1 MTNTE
6 NTAGLPEKSDIGQVL
21 KSDTLGRM
29 RTPVER
35 RKELLAEFERSG
47 LSGKK
52 FAALVGVKYSTF
64 AFWLQQR
71 RRKAAS
77 AAKPTDTVRWLEAVV
92 EKAQDGAKASII
104 KSRRWCSTASR
115 NGSPTSDRPHSGGKT
130 GLALVVE
137 LPAGARLEIHDVRQ
151 AQLAAA
157 LLRSLESPQPSPC

>member
-6 NTAGLPEKSDIGQVL
+6 NTAGLPEKSDNGPVL
-21 KSDTLGRM
+21 RSDTLGRV
-29 RTPVER
+29 RTPIER

-71 RRKAAS
+71 RRNAAP
-77 AAKPTDTVRWLEAVV
+77 AAKPPDTVRWLEAVV
-92 EKAQDGAKASII
+92 EKAQQ
-104 KSRRWCSTASR
+104 
-115 NGSPTSDRPHSGGKT
+115 SDGKT
-130 GLALVVE
+130 ALALVVE
-137 LPAGARLEIHDVRQ
+137 LPGGARLEIVNVRQ

-157 LLRSLESPQPSPC
+157 LLRWLESPQPSPC

>member
-6 NTAGLPEKSDIGQVL
+6 NTVGLPEKSDIGQVL

-92 EKAQDGAKASII
+92 EKAQD
-104 KSRRWCSTASR
+104 
-115 NGSPTSDRPHSGGKT
+115 SGGKT
-130 GLALVVE
+130 ALALTVE
-137 LPAGARLEIHDVRQ
+137 LPGGAWLEIHDVRQ

>member
-1 MTNTE
+1 MTKTE
-6 NTAGLPEKSDIGQVL
+6 NTVGLPEKSDIGQVL
-21 KSDTLGRM
+21 KSDMLGRV

-52 FAALVGVKYSTF
+52 FSALVGVKYSTF

-77 AAKPTDTVRWLEAVV
+77 AGKPTDTVRWLEAVV
-92 EKAQDGAKASII
+92 EKAQD
-104 KSRRWCSTASR
+104 
-115 NGSPTSDRPHSGGKT
+115 SGGKT

-137 LPAGARLEIHDVRQ
+137 LPGGARLEIHDVRQ

-157 LLRSLESPQPSPC
+157 LLRWLESPQPSPC

>member
-1 MTNTE
+1 MTDAE
-6 NTAGLPEKSDIGQVL
+6 NAVGLPEKSDNGPVL

-52 FAALVGVKYSTF
+52 FAALVGIKYSTF

-71 RRKAAS
+71 RRKAAP
-77 AAKPTDTVRWLEAVV
+77 AAKPPDTVRWLEAVV
-92 EKAQDGAKASII
+92 EKAQQ
-104 KSRRWCSTASR
+104 
-115 NGSPTSDRPHSGGKT
+115 SDGKT
-130 GLALVVE
+130 ALALAVE
-137 LPAGARLEIHDVRQ
+137 LPGGARLEIHDARQ

>member
-6 NTAGLPEKSDIGQVL
+6 NTVGLSEKSDNGPVL

-29 RTPVER
+29 RTPPER

-77 AAKPTDTVRWLEAVV
+77 AARPTDTVRWLEAVV
-92 EKAQDGAKASII
+92 EKAQD
-104 KSRRWCSTASR
+104 
-115 NGSPTSDRPHSGGKT
+115 SGGKP
-130 GLALVVE
+130 GLALAVE
-137 LPAGARLEIHDVRQ
+137 LPGGARLEIVNVRQ

>member
-6 NTAGLPEKSDIGQVL
+6 NTAGLPEKSDIEQVL
-21 KSDTLGRM
+21 KSDTLGRV

-77 AAKPTDTVRWLEAVV
+77 AAKPADTVRWLEAVV
-92 EKAQDGAKASII
+92 EKAQD
-104 KSRRWCSTASR
+104 
-115 NGSPTSDRPHSGGKT
+115 SGGKT
-130 GLALVVE
+130 GLALVAE

-157 LLRSLESPQPSPC
+157 LLRSLASPQPSPC

>member
-6 NTAGLPEKSDIGQVL
+6 NTVGLPEKSGNGSML

-29 RTPVER
+29 RTPPER

-77 AAKPTDTVRWLEAVV
+77 AAKPPDTVRWLEAVV
-92 EKAQDGAKASII
+92 EKAQD
-104 KSRRWCSTASR
+104 
-115 NGSPTSDRPHSGGKT
+115 SGGKT
-130 GLALVVE
+130 GLALAVE
-137 LPAGARLEIHDVRQ
+137 LPGGARLEIHDVRQ
-151 AQLAAA
+151 APLAAA
-157 LLRSLESPQPSPC
+157 LLRWLESPQPSLC

>member
-6 NTAGLPEKSDIGQVL
+6 NTVGLSEKSDNGPVL
-21 KSDTLGRM
+21 RSDMLGRV
-29 RTPVER
+29 RTPIER

-92 EKAQDGAKASII
+92 EKAQD
-104 KSRRWCSTASR
+104 
-115 NGSPTSDRPHSGGKT
+115 SGGKT

-137 LPAGARLEIHDVRQ
+137 LPGGARLEIHDVRQ

-157 LLRSLESPQPSPC
+157 LLRWLESPQPSPC

>member
-6 NTAGLPEKSDIGQVL
+6 NTTGLPEKSDIGQVL

-35 RKELLAEFERSG
+35 RKELLEEFERSG

-92 EKAQDGAKASII
+92 EKAQD
-104 KSRRWCSTASR
+104 
-115 NGSPTSDRPHSGGKT
+115 SGGKT
-130 GLALVVE
+130 ALPLVME
-137 LPAGARLEIHDVRQ
+137 LPGGARLEIHDVRQ

-157 LLRSLESPQPSPC
+157 LLRSLETPQPSPC

>member
-6 NTAGLPEKSDIGQVL
+6 NTAGLLEKSGVGQVL

-29 RTPVER
+29 RIPTER
-35 RKELLAEFERSG
+35 RKELLLEFDRSG

-92 EKAQDGAKASII
+92 EKAQD
-104 KSRRWCSTASR
+104 
-115 NGSPTSDRPHSGGKT
+115 SGGKP

-137 LPAGARLEIHDVRQ
+137 LPGGARLEIHDVRQ

-157 LLRSLESPQPSPC
+157 LLRSLESP

>member
-6 NTAGLPEKSDIGQVL
+6 NTAGLLEKSDIGPVL
-21 KSDTLGRM
+21 KSDTLGRV
-29 RTPVER
+29 RTPVAR

-77 AAKPTDTVRWLEAVV
+77 AAKPPDTVRWLEAVV
-92 EKAQDGAKASII
+92 EKAQ
-104 KSRRWCSTASR
+104 
-115 NGSPTSDRPHSGGKT
+115 GSSGQT
-130 GLALVVE
+130 QLALVVE
-137 LPAGARLEIHDVRQ
+137 LPAGARLEIHDARQ

-157 LLRSLESPQPSPC
+157 LLRWLASPQPSPC

>member
-6 NTAGLPEKSDIGQVL
+6 NTAGLPEESDIGQVL
-21 KSDTLGRM
+21 KSDTLGRV
-29 RTPVER
+29 RTPAER
-35 RKELLAEFERSG
+35 RKEMLAEFERSG

-92 EKAQDGAKASII
+92 EKAQG
-104 KSRRWCSTASR
+104 
-115 NGSPTSDRPHSGGKT
+115 SGGQT
-130 GLALVVE
+130 QLALVME
-137 LPAGARLEIHDVRQ
+137 LPGGARLELHDVRQ